1 MFYDLSDPNSFVAD
15 VKAIL
20 APDGSGASSSA
31 ICR

>member
-20 APDGSGASSSA
+20 APTASGASS
-31 ICR
+31 